1 MARFNAIFVRLQ
13 GLEQSEV
20 GQAFEL
26 AAETRETAIAEA
38 TSLWR
43 PAGANYLKI
52 SIDDQIITW
61 ISLAQG

>member
-1 MARFNAIFVRLQ
+1 MARFNAIFVRLE
-13 GLEQSEV
+13 GLDQSEV

-26 AAETRETAIAEA
+26 AADTREAAIAEA

-52 SIDDQIITW
+52 SMGDQVISW